1 MNQTNKNN
9 QTNQSNGRINLT
21 DSGTPLFLQDQIKL
35 DDKTNYYNTIKYSL
49 EPSVLSKIF
58 LSYENRIIIQ
68 NGIKAGVYK
77 LSNQKYI
84 IDKQD
89 DDVLNSIMTGIY
101 LQYALNKNE
110 NIKQQIEDLNKMVIQ
125 YCVPKVFG
133 EVKGYMQYKFD
144 ASTLIVPLTNP
155 ISTYNSKELVLNNF
169 F

>member
-1 MNQTNKNN
+1 MENKNEK
-9 QTNQSNGRINLT
+9 NGRIDLMT
-21 DSGTPLFLQDQIKL
+21 SGTPLFLQDQIKL

-49 EPSVLSKIF
+49 EPCLLSKTF

-77 LSNQKYI
+77 LSNKQYI

-101 LQYALNKNE
+101 LQYALNQCD
-110 NIKQQIEDLNKMVIQ
+110 NIKKQVEDLNKLVIE

-133 EVKGYMQYKFD
+133 EIKGYMQYKFD
-144 ASTLIVPLTNP
+144 ASTLVMPLMNP
-155 ISTYNSKELVLNNF
+155 VSTYNSKELVLNNF

>member
-1 MNQTNKNN
+1 MAQI
-9 QTNQSNGRINLT
+9 NGRIDLMN
-21 DSGTPLFLQDQIKL
+21 SGTPLFLQDQIKL

-49 EPSVLSKIF
+49 EPSLLSKTF

-77 LSNQKYI
+77 ISNNQYI

-101 LQYALNKNE
+101 LQYALNGPD
-110 NIKQQIEDLNKMVIQ
+110 NIKKQIEDLNKIVIE

-133 EVKGYMQYKFD
+133 EVKGYKQYKFD
-144 ASTLIVPLTNP
+144 ASNLIVPLTNP

>member
-1 MNQTNKNN
+1 MAEI
-9 QTNQSNGRINLT
+9 NQSMHKNKGRIDLM
-21 DSGTPLFLQDQIKL
+21 DSGTALFLQDQIKL
-35 DDKTNYYNTIKYSL
+35 DDKTNYFNTIKYSL
-49 EPSVLSKIF
+49 EPSLLSKTF

-77 LSNQKYI
+77 ISNQQYI

-89 DDVLNSIMTGIY
+89 NDVLNSIMTGIY
-101 LQYALNKNE
+101 LQYALNIPN
-110 NIKQQIEDLNKMVIQ
+110 NIKKQIEDLNKMVID

-144 ASTLIVPLTNP
+144 ASTLVVPLTNP
-155 ISTYNSKELVLNNF
+155 VSTYNSKELVLNNF

>member
-1 MNQTNKNN
+1 MSEINGK
-9 QTNQSNGRINLT
+9 GRIDLMS
-21 DSGTPLFLQDQIKL
+21 SGTALFLQDQIKL

-49 EPSVLSKIF
+49 EPSLLSKTF

-68 NGIKAGVYK
+68 NAIKAGVYK
-77 LSNQKYI
+77 LSNEQYI

-101 LQYALNKNE
+101 LQYALNKPD
-110 NIKQQIEDLNKMVIQ
+110 NIKQQIEDLNKLVIN

-144 ASTLIVPLTNP
+144 ASTLVVPIMKP
-155 ISTYNSKELVLNNF
+155 VSTYTSKELVLNNF

>member
-1 MNQTNKNN
+1 MEKNEN
-9 QTNQSNGRINLT
+9 EKFVNGRINLMN
-21 DSGTPLFLQDQIKL
+21 SGTPLFLQDQIKL

-49 EPSVLSKIF
+49 EPSLLSKTF

-77 LSNQKYI
+77 LSNNQYI

-101 LQYALNKNE
+101 LQYALNQCD
-110 NIKQQIEDLNKMVIQ
+110 NIKKQVEDLNKIVIE

-133 EVKGYMQYKFD
+133 EIKGYMQYKFD
-144 ASTLIVPLTNP
+144 ASNLVVPLMNP
-155 ISTYNSKELVLNNF
+155 VSTYNSKELVLNNF

>member
-1 MNQTNKNN
+1 MAEINQNVN
-9 QTNQSNGRINLT
+9 QNQNGRINLM
-21 DSGTPLFLQDQIKL
+21 DSGTPFFLQDQIKL

-49 EPSVLSKIF
+49 EPSVLSKSF
-58 LSYENRIIIQ
+58 LSYENRTIIQ

-77 LSNQKYI
+77 LSNNQYI

-89 DDVLNSIMTGIY
+89 NDVLNSIMTGIY
-101 LQYALNKNE
+101 LQYALNQPD
-110 NIKQQIEDLNKMVIQ
+110 NIKKQIEDLNKIVID

-144 ASTLIVPLTNP
+144 ASTLVVPLMNP
-155 ISTYNSKELVLNNF
+155 VSTYNSKELVLNNF

>member
-1 MNQTNKNN
+1 MENKNESGKN
-9 QTNQSNGRINLT
+9 VNGRIDLMN
-21 DSGTPLFLQDQIKL
+21 SGTPLFLQDQIKL
-35 DDKTNYYNTIKYSL
+35 DDKTNFYNTIKYSL
-49 EPSVLSKIF
+49 EPSLLSKTF

-77 LSNQKYI
+77 LSNNQYI

-101 LQYALNKNE
+101 LQYALNQCD
-110 NIKQQIEDLNKMVIQ
+110 NIKKQVEDLNKIVID

-144 ASTLIVPLTNP
+144 ASTLVVPLMNP
-155 ISTYNSKELVLNNF
+155 ESTYNSKELVLNNF

>member
-1 MNQTNKNN
+1 MTQIQNQN
-9 QTNQSNGRINLT
+9 QNQNGRIDLVS
-21 DSGTPLFLQDQIKL
+21 SGTPLFLQDQIKI

-49 EPSVLSKIF
+49 EPSLLSKTF

-101 LQYALNKNE
+101 LQYALNKPD
-110 NIKQQIEDLNKMVIQ
+110 NIKQQVDDLNKMVIQ

-144 ASTLIVPLTNP
+144 ASTLVVPLTNP
-155 ISTYNSKELVLNNF
+155 MSTYNSKELVSNNF

>member
-1 MNQTNKNN
+1 MSEINGK
-9 QTNQSNGRINLT
+9 GRIDLMS
-21 DSGTPLFLQDQIKL
+21 SGTALFLQDQIKI

-49 EPSVLSKIF
+49 EPSLLSKAF

-77 LSNQKYI
+77 ASNQQYI

-101 LQYALNKNE
+101 LQYGLNKPD
-110 NIKQQIEDLNKMVIQ
+110 NIKNQIEDLNKMVIN

-144 ASTLIVPLTNP
+144 ASTLVVPIMKP
-155 ISTYNSKELVLNNF
+155 VSTYVSKELVLNNF